1 MAQSATTVTPPSPT
15 PPTNFASVGCTP
27 PNPPNYRRQS
37 YDGAFAQPPT
47 NPPPFFD
54 DGAGG
59 SRILFA
65 ANTAALASGTSAN
78 DTGTGTTVSTAPTG
92 AGGNGVNSERG
103 TYPGAGPLA
112 LNGPPPN
119 NVGLVPASTSVAHE
133 GAGTEVSVTA
143 TYAAGV
149 LIPGSAA
156 TYIPTGQ
163 TPAWAEGAAGGP
175 LITASDLGSFTGV
188 ANSPNAQHASSLSP
202 ATNPTL
208 TSITPTT
215 AVSGTGTVALTAVTG
230 TNFTR
235 QSVVYANGVA
245 IPTVFVSP
253 TTLTATM
260 PKKATSGTWPIT
272 VVTGGAVVTA
282 AQTFTWT

>member
-1 MAQSATTVTPPSPT
+1 
-15 PPTNFASVGCTP
+15 VGCTP
-27 PNPPNYRRQS
+27 PCPPNYRRQS

-54 DGAGG
+54 DGSGG

-92 AGGNGVNSERG
+92 AGGTGVNSVAG
-103 TYPGAGPLA
+103 TYPGTGTLATDVSDVGP
-112 LNGPPPN
+112 
-119 NVGLVPASTSVAHE
+119 VPASSSVAHE
-133 GAGTEVSVTA
+133 GAGTEASVTA
-143 TYAAGV
+143 TYATGV
-149 LIPGSAA
+149 LVPGSAA

-188 ANSPNAQHASSLSP
+188 AAPPNQAHLSSLSP

-208 TSITPTT
+208 TTIAPTT
-215 AVSGTGTVALTAVTG
+215 AVSGSGTVALTAVTG
-230 TNFTR
+230 VGFTR

-260 PKKATSGTWPIT
+260 PKKATAGPWNIT
-272 VVTGGAVVTA
+272 VVTGGVVTTT
-282 AQTFTWT
+282 AQVFTWT

>member
-1 MAQSATTVTPPSPT
+1 MAASALTVTPPNPT
-15 PPTNFASVGCTP
+15 PPTNFSSVGCTP

-54 DGAGG
+54 DGTGG

-92 AGGNGVNSERG
+92 AGGTGVNSVAG
-103 TYPGAGPLA
+103 TYPGTGTLATDVSDVGP
-112 LNGPPPN
+112 
-119 NVGLVPASTSVAHE
+119 VPASSSVASE

-188 ANSPNAQHASSLSP
+188 AAPPNQQHASSLSP
-202 ATNPTL
+202 ATNPAL
-208 TSITPTT
+208 TSITPGST
-215 AVSGTGTVALTAVTG
+215 VSGVGTTTLGATG

-235 QSVVYANGVA
+235 QSIINVNGVNQ
-245 IPTVFVSP
+245 V
-253 TTLTATM
+253 TTFISTTSLNAPAVT
-260 PKKATSGTWPIT
+260 KKATAGPWN
-272 VVTGGAVVTA
+272 VVVITGGAVVTA
-282 AQTFTWT
+282 AQVWTFT